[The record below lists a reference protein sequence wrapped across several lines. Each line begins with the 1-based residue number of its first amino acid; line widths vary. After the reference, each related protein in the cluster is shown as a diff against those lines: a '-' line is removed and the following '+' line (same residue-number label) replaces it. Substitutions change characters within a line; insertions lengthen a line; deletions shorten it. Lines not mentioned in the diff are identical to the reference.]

1 MTRQLHGRPSRVLC
15 ATTCSRSFASLARA
29 PSHLTQASDSALRL
43 PLGAARALGIGARA
57 GRKQRHF
64 AVFMSGSSN
73 MLRRL
78 RIGGRRARLRAKLS
92 SLRLQGLHGD
102 YAEAPAALKLAA
114 GTSATA
120 TAMCR
125 QWKALQS
132 MPRELAQASLC
143 REVANLLWS

>member
-1 MTRQLHGRPSRVLC
+1 MGPGMPFSPWTEEAAKPDPDSPARTR
-15 ATTCSRSFASLARA
+15 
-29 PSHLTQASDSALRL
+29 
-43 PLGAARALGIGARA
+43 
-57 GRKQRHF
+57 
-64 AVFMSGSSN
+64 
-73 MLRRL
+73 
-78 RIGGRRARLRAKLS
+78 RRAKLRAKLS

-102 YAEAPAALKLAA
+102 YGEAPAALKLAA

-125 QWKALQS
+125 QWKAIQG